1 MGERD
6 QDGVVGHRIGDLAVQ
21 ADGRAAPGVGADLD
35 LAEVDVL
42 GVDDLGVAEA
52 GARPGLDDGLLG
64 GPAGGQGLG
73 LAAGAGP
80 GRAALTGG
88 ERLREPGA
96 GLVEL
101 LGEGGDADDVDADAD
116 GVRQV
121 ARGLD

>member
-6 QDGVVGHRIGDLAVQ
+6 ENGVASHRRGDLAMQ
-21 ADGRAAPGVGADLD
+21 ADGGAAPRAGADLD

-42 GVDDLGVAEA
+42 GIDDLGVAEA
-52 GARPGLDDGLLG
+52 GARPGLDHGLLG

-88 ERLREPGA
+88 EGLREPGA
-96 GLVEL
+96 VLVEL
-101 LGEGGDADDVDADAD
+101 LG
-116 GVRQV
+116 
-121 ARGLD
+121 